1 VSGGDHA
8 FLFTDLAGS
17 SRLWERQPD
26 AMHVALAEHD
36 AIVVAAVEVH
46 GGQVFSTMGDGFAA
60 AFASVGDAV
69 AAAVAAQRGLR
80 THAWGAIGELR
91 VRMGIHVGPAQRR
104 GADYFGPALNR
115 CARLMAIGHGGQVLL
130 SGIARDRLGAEHQTH
145 DLGYHQL
152 RDLAAPEHVF
162 QLVAAGMELDFPPLR
177 GVGKHVGN
185 LPLQVTS
192 FVGRRDDVDGV
203 LAALESGRVVTLSGV
218 GGVGKTRLALQAAAS
233 VASRFTDGVWL
244 CELAAVGDPA
254 AVPHVVAALFG
265 VQPEPGRPLT
275 ALLAD
280 RLRISETLLV
290 LDNCEHVL
298 DAVVELVESL
308 VAACADVTVL
318 ATSREPL
325 VVAGEIVRPVR
336 ALGRA
341 DAVELFVE
349 RAAAVRPDF
358 VLSSTNEA
366 SVAEICGRLDGV
378 PLAIELAAARVISMG
393 PAEIA
398 GRLDER
404 FRLLTGGRRTALERQ
419 RTLRGTV
426 DWSYDLLD
434 TEEQAVFCR
443 LAVFLGG
450 FTVDAA
456 EAVVGAGTE
465 GSIADAVWSLVRKS
479 MLAADV
485 QEEST
490 RYTMLETLRQY
501 AEEKLVARGEAD
513 DIRRSHSSYLATL
526 AERARDGERRPEE
539 GTWARRL
546 DLEIGNVRAALSWA
560 ADHDEPETAARL
572 IAALGMHAYMY
583 MWSEFDTWAT
593 TVVAAVDGV
602 GGRIAPSTA
611 VGTYAIAA
619 DFAWAAGDN
628 DRANQILDRGA
639 ARLARAG
646 ANLSIHPDATVEF
659 ETARSN
665 VLLATGDAAGAI
677 EAIERGVAAARRSD
691 PAMFARSQAHLAL
704 ALAAAN
710 RTNEA
715 RHLAEAALDLAR
727 KTGSPTT
734 IGYSGFA
741 LGESLLDTDIE
752 AAIGALSEAELA
764 VRSVNN
770 RFLLGICRL
779 SLVSALGRSSTPTAA
794 LTGYLELLDHWEAA
808 ANRLQQ
814 RVTIR
819 NAAELLSRCG
829 QPGIAALV
837 HGAMESLGSTP
848 PKGSP
853 EQLRLAASLTAA
865 HDELG
870 ADYDDA
876 MTRGARMSE
885 DELTDTVR
893 AALRRALEPAP

>member
-17 SRLWERQPD
+17 SQLWERQPD
-26 AMHVALAEHD
+26 AMQVALAAHD
-36 AIVVAAVEVH
+36 AIVTAAVEVH
-46 GGQVFSTMGDGFAA
+46 GGEVFSTMGDGFAA
-60 AFASVGDAV
+60 AFAEVGDA
-69 AAAVAAQRGLR
+69 AAASVTAQQQLSA
-80 THAWGAIGELR
+80 HAWGSIGELR

-104 GADYFGPALNR
+104 GADYFGPTLNR

-130 SGIARDRLGAEHQTH
+130 SGPARDRLGPEQQTR

-152 RDLAAPEHVF
+152 RDLAQPEHVF

-177 GVGKHVGN
+177 GAARAGN

-192 FVGRRDDVDGV
+192 FVGRREDLEGV
-203 LAALESGRVVTLSGV
+203 LAALDSDRLVTLSGV

-233 VASRFTDGVWL
+233 VASRFADGVWL
-244 CELAAVGDPA
+244 CELAAVGAPD

-275 ALLAD
+275 ELLAE
-280 RLRISETLLV
+280 RLRTREILLV

-298 DAVVELVESL
+298 DAVVELVECI
-308 VAACADVTVL
+308 VAGCGGVTVL

-336 ALGRA
+336 ALDGA

-349 RAAAVRPDF
+349 RAVAARPDF
-358 VLSSTNEA
+358 TVNDTTEA
-366 SVAEICGRLDGV
+366 AVAEICGRLDGV
-378 PLAIELAAARVISMG
+378 PLAIELAAARAISMS
-393 PAEIA
+393 ASEIA

-404 FRLLTGGRRTALERQ
+404 FRLLTGGRRTALERH

-434 TEEQAVFCR
+434 ADEQTVFCR
-443 LAVFLGG
+443 LGVFVGG
-450 FTVDAA
+450 FTIEAA
-456 EAVVGAGTE
+456 EAVVGLGDE
-465 GSIADAVWSLVRKS
+465 GSVADAVWSLVRKS
-479 MLAADV
+479 MLVADV

-501 AEEKLVARGEAD
+501 AEEQLVARGEAD
-513 DIRRSHSSYLATL
+513 HVRQAHSSYVATL
-526 AERARDGERRPEE
+526 AEHARDGERRPEE

-560 ADHDEPETAARL
+560 AGHDDAGTAARL
-572 IAALGMHAYMY
+572 IAALGVHAYMY
-583 MWSEFDTWAT
+583 MWSEFDAWAT
-593 TVVAAVDGV
+593 TVVAAVESADDRV
-602 GGRIAPSTA
+602 DPSTA
-611 VGTYAIAA
+611 VVTYAFAA

-628 DRANQILDRGA
+628 DRASQLIDHGA
-639 ARLARAG
+639 ARMAAVG
-646 ANLSIHPDATVEF
+646 DEAIHPDAIVEL

-665 VLLATGDAAGAI
+665 VRLAKADGPGAI
-677 EAIERGVAAARRSD
+677 EAIERGVAAAQRSA
-691 PAMFARSQAHLAL
+691 PAILARSQGHLSL

-710 RTNEA
+710 RTDEA
-715 RHLAEAALDLAR
+715 RRMAEAALELAR
-727 KTGSPTT
+727 TTGNPTA

-741 LGESLLDTDIE
+741 LGESLLDADIE
-752 AAIGALSEAELA
+752 AAVVALGEAEMA

-779 SLVSALGRSSTPTAA
+779 SFVSALGRSANPTAA
-794 LTGYLELLDHWEAA
+794 FAGYLELLDHWEAA

-819 NAAELLSRCG
+819 NAAELLARCG
-829 QPGIAALV
+829 QPDVAAVV
-837 HGAMESLGSTP
+837 HGAMESLGSAP
-848 PKGSP
+848 PEGSP
-853 EQLRLAASLTAA
+853 EQLRLAASLAA
-865 HDELG
+865 AEDALG
-870 ADYDDA
+870 DDYRDA
-876 MTRGARMSE
+876 VTRGALMDE
-885 DELTDTVR
+885 DELMDTVR
-893 AALRRALEPAP
+893 AALRRALERAP